1 MATIETLDIQINAS
15 TDKASKAIDK
25 LADGVGL
32 LADAMNKFQAVKAEN
47 FTTVKNGIEQ
57 LGRTNIENLAK
68 VGRAL
73 KTLSKGIN
81 SFNAVTFSQDKSNSI
96 NNMAS
101 SLDKIAAIPDIPI
114 VKIKILPQAAKNIS
128 KFCQEINKIN
138 QVTFDSTKITGI
150 ISPLSNLNTDNLVP
164 ITSKLPV
171 IANNLSKFYSKIS
184 QAGTINFNITKLVN
198 LITKFETISGNIPS
212 IEKSASKLPSIG
224 YNLSNF
230 YSQIKKSGTI
240 SFDIAGLSKLIEGL
254 EKVSGKISSVE
265 TAAAKLPIVGNN
277 LSKFIREI
285 NKAGK
290 VTFDITGLANL
301 ISGIGKLDSK
311 TATTSTTNLPR
322 VSKDLQKFIKG
333 LNGLEKV
340 TFDVAGLSNLVNSI
354 SKLGGGSVSS
364 AVENIPRITA
374 ALKGMMTQLS
384 SAPRVSRNIIDMT
397 NALSRLISQSRS
409 ASSASGRFDS
419 SMNRTSSS
427 VSKSHQ
433 QLKNLTLNLKSVTQ
447 QLLAASGIYL
457 SIYGAVRGF
466 KSAVQSSMNY
476 VEDLNYFNAAF
487 GQVAE
492 SADLSSWKEAGYNS
506 ATAYYNSFAERA
518 EQITQKMT
526 GYLVSQSG
534 MLLSTGSKN
543 LGIDPSQL
551 MNYQAVFGQ
560 MSSSMGTTSENA
572 LLLSDVLTK
581 IGADLASV
589 KNMDFDKVWN
599 DMSSGLAGMSRTL
612 DKYGVNIRNV
622 NLQQKLNE
630 LGIQANITKLNQNE
644 KALLRTII
652 LLDTTR
658 YAWSDMSETIDN
670 SNKLLLVA

>member
-1 MATIETLDIQINAS
+1 
-15 TDKASKAIDK
+15 
-25 LADGVGL
+25 
-32 LADAMNKFQAVKAEN
+32 
-47 FTTVKNGIEQ
+47 
-57 LGRTNIENLAK
+57 
-68 VGRAL
+68 
-73 KTLSKGIN
+73 
-81 SFNAVTFSQDKSNSI
+81 
-96 NNMAS
+96 
-101 SLDKIAAIPDIPI
+101 
-114 VKIKILPQAAKNIS
+114 
-128 KFCQEINKIN
+128 
-138 QVTFDSTKITGI
+138 
-150 ISPLSNLNTDNLVP
+150 
-164 ITSKLPV
+164 
-171 IANNLSKFYSKIS
+171 
-184 QAGTINFNITKLVN
+184 
-198 LITKFETISGNIPS
+198 
-212 IEKSASKLPSIG
+212 
-224 YNLSNF
+224 
-230 YSQIKKSGTI
+230 
-240 SFDIAGLSKLIEGL
+240 
-254 EKVSGKISSVE
+254 
-265 TAAAKLPIVGNN
+265 
-277 LSKFIREI
+277 
-285 NKAGK
+285 
-290 VTFDITGLANL
+290 
-301 ISGIGKLDSK
+301 
-311 TATTSTTNLPR
+311 
-322 VSKDLQKFIKG
+322 
-333 LNGLEKV
+333 
-340 TFDVAGLSNLVNSI
+340 
-354 SKLGGGSVSS
+354 
-364 AVENIPRITA
+364 
-374 ALKGMMTQLS
+374 MTELS

-397 NALSRLISQSRS
+397 NALARLISQSRS
-409 ASSASGRFDS
+409 ASSASEKFSS

-466 KSAVQSSMNY
+466 KSAVQSSMDY

-492 SADLSSWKEAGYNS
+492 SADLSNWKEAGYNS

-526 GYLVSQSG
+526 GYQVSQSG
-534 MLLSTGSKN
+534 MLLSTGEKN
-543 LGIDPSQL
+543 LGINPSQL

>member
-1 MATIETLDIQINAS
+1 MATIDNLSIQINAS
-15 TDKASKAIDK
+15 VERASKAIDK
-25 LADGVGL
+25 LVSSVSL
-32 LADAMNKFQAVKAEN
+32 LADAMNKFQTVKAEN
-47 FTTVKNGIEQ
+47 FTTVKNGIEK
-57 LGRTNIENLAK
+57 LGQTNTENLSK

-73 KTLSKGIN
+73 KSLGKGMH
-81 SFNAVTFSQDKSNSI
+81 SFNAVSFSQDKSNSI
-96 NNMAS
+96 NNMTS
-101 SLDKIAAIPDIPI
+101 SLDKMSSIPEIPI
-114 VKIKILPQAAKNIS
+114 AKIKLLPQVAKNIS
-128 KFCQEINKIN
+128 KFSQEISKAA
-138 QVTFDSTKITGI
+138 QLTFDSTKITGI
-150 ISPLSNLNTDNLVP
+150 ISPLSNLNTDKLVP
-164 ITSKLPV
+164 MTAKLPT

-184 QAGTINFNITKLVN
+184 QTGTINFNITKLVN
-198 LITKFETISGNIPS
+198 LITKFETVSGNISS

-224 YNLSNF
+224 YNLSGF

-240 SFDIAGLSKLIEGL
+240 TFDIAGLSKLITGL
-254 EKVSGKISSVE
+254 EKVSGKTSSVE
-265 TAAAKLPIVGNN
+265 TLAAKLPTIGSN

-290 VTFDITGLANL
+290 VTFDITSLANL
-301 ISGIGKLDSK
+301 ISGINRLGSK
-311 TATTSTTNLPR
+311 TATTATTNLPKI
-322 VSKDLQKFIKG
+322 SKDLQDFIKG
-333 LNGLEKV
+333 LNGLK
-340 TFDVAGLSNLVNSI
+340 TINFDVAGLANLVNSI
-354 SKLGGGSVSS
+354 SKLGSKSVSS
-364 AVENIPRITA
+364 AVTNIPLITT
-374 ALKGMMTQLS
+374 ALKDMMTQLS
-384 SAPRVSRNIIDMT
+384 SAPRVSRNIIDMA
-397 NALSRLISQSRS
+397 NALANLIRQSRS
-409 ASSASGRFDS
+409 ASSASGRFSS

-427 VSKSHQ
+427 ISKSHQ
-433 QLKNLTLNLKSVTQ
+433 QFKTLTLNLKSLTQ

-457 SIYGAVRGF
+457 SIYGTVRGF
-466 KSAVQSSMNY
+466 KNAIQSSMDY

-492 SADLSSWKEAGYNS
+492 SADLSSFREAGYNS
-506 ATAYYNSFAERA
+506 ATAYFDSFAKRA

-526 GYLVSQSG
+526 GYQVSQSG
-534 MLLSTGSKN
+534 MLLSTGQKN

-560 MSSSMGTTSENA
+560 MSSSMGVTSENA

-589 KNMDFDKVWN
+589 KNMDFGKVWE
-599 DMSSGLAGMSRTL
+599 DMASGLAGMSRTL

-658 YAWSDMSETIDN
+658 YAWADMADRRKFS
-670 SNKLLLVA
+670 KLPLVA